1 MRKLLVSTL
10 MLSALLGAAPAAAQY
25 YGDRDYRGD
34 RDYGDY
40 RGDDYRYRGG
50 GDYRFDRQID
60 QLVDRIR
67 RAEDRDMISQREE
80 DRLLRQ
86 ARQLNYLERRYG
98 YNGYTR
104 WEAQDMQQRIANLR
118 AQFRWERQ
126 DGRYSSRW

>member
-25 YGDRDYRGD
+25 YGDRDYR
-34 RDYGDY
+34 DYRYEDNRY
-40 RGDDYRYRGG
+40 RGDN
-50 GDYRFDRQID
+50 RFDRQID

-67 RAEDRDMISQREE
+67 RAEDRDLISRREE
-80 DRLLRQ
+80 DRLLSH
-86 ARQLNYLERRYG
+86 ARQLNYLEGRYG
-98 YNGYTR
+98 RNGFSR
-104 WEAQDMQQRIANLR
+104 WEAQDLQRRIANLR